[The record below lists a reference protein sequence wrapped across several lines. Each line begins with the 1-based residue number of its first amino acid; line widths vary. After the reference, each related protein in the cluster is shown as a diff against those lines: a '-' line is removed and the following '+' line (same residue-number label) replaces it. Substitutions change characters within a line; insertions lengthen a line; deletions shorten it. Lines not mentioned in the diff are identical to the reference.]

1 MAYTKQ
7 GFYEGMTLEHTH
19 LINMENGILE
29 ASGNGKTN
37 INKNIHFVGM
47 SIWWYDGNTL
57 AASGFGGGV
66 KARGYQT
73 LIKECFNFTE
83 TYNHCYS
90 GYSLGGTSNSD
101 SNAIMSKASSWSG
114 SQGDIWTLDTITND
128 FKRNI
133 PIGSV
138 SDYENATGFAT
149 YYGALRA
156 FRDRVIELS
165 GDTAI
170 VICSNALR
178 RNNSS
183 YTSTSKNTQDHTL
196 VDYEKAL
203 IRVAVLN
210 NWYFVDQYRL
220 SGITDDTITLT
231 TLDGLHLNNFGYTLA
246 VKPWIEQL
254 NIIAV
259 KLTNDSS
266 SEGTT
271 STNEY
276 VVGYISTTGELI
288 DGNSNWKRT
297 NYIEVAEGQKWK
309 YTGDTSI
316 VSGTV
321 CAVYGYDESMAP
333 VSKILDNVDGKSGLE
348 FTIPAGI
355 DYIACCSCI
364 KDFATFTIEKVS

>member
-7 GFYEGMTLEHTH
+7 NFSKGMTLEHTH

-29 ASGNGKTN
+29 AGGGKVS
-37 INKNIHFVGM
+37 INRAIHFVGM

-73 LIKECFNFTE
+73 LINECFNFTK

-90 GYSLGGTSNSD
+90 GCSLGGTSSSD
-101 SNAIMSKASSWSG
+101 SGAIMSKTSSWSG
-114 SQGDIWTLDTITND
+114 TQGDIWTLDTITND

-133 PIGSV
+133 PIGNT
-138 SDYENATGFAT
+138 SDYENATGFTT

-156 FRDRVIELS
+156 FRDKVIELS
-165 GDTAI
+165 GDSAI

-178 RNNSS
+178 RNHSN
-183 YTSTSKNTQDHTL
+183 YTSTSKNTQNHTL

-203 IRVAVLN
+203 ITVAALN

-220 SGITDDTITLT
+220 SGITDDTIALT

-254 NIIAV
+254 NILAV
-259 KLTNDSS
+259 QLANDSPS
-266 SEGTT
+266 
-271 STNEY
+271 
-276 VVGYISTTGELI
+276 
-288 DGNSNWKRT
+288 
-297 NYIEVAEGQKWK
+297 
-309 YTGDTSI
+309 
-316 VSGTV
+316 
-321 CAVYGYDESMAP
+321 
-333 VSKILDNVDGKSGLE
+333 
-348 FTIPAGI
+348 
-355 DYIACCSCI
+355 
-364 KDFATFTIEKVS
+364 